1 MDWVI
6 RNFTTLGGKL
16 RRNIKNTTIKR
27 PNGGQLQF
35 EGAPSSPD
43 ALTGEPATIL
53 ITKANGQNELIR
65 IRTPEDRAK
74 IDKLVNKDGFMMTH
88 VTPEGDAVLSTDRNL
103 KKTIGTAG
111 VDFVLS
117 RGARYSPLA
126 AKQIEYEPGAH
137 RIYHDGSFTAQP
149 KLHREFD
156 GDGNPIEISYKG
168 DNALMWF
175 KTDAEARHFTP
186 LIDRGRQILKR
197 HRGEDGQ
204 LSARGE
210 AELARFLETQLP
222 VWSPT
227 KFKNMFREFKEGAAF
242 TVRDEFLTTQ
252 WGRSTNDVH
261 KLGDRMS
268 LPAGMFRDQT
278 KSSYDLYSEMRQT
291 FLGEQSQP
299 LLTLRGGPDN
309 TTLRS

>member
-1 MDWVI
+1 MTPENTFSRAGSQDRATAVLGASRLVGIARTADDMFRALPGKSRARLSKYLNAERAQVDEFGVRGKFATNVAELQEGWRKAFDRSPTDNEIAGYFVYRQLSDMDWVI

-186 LIDRGRQILKR
+186 LIDRGR
-197 HRGEDGQ
+197 
-204 LSARGE
+204 S
-210 AELARFLETQLP
+210 
-222 VWSPT
+222 
-227 KFKNMFREFKEGAAF
+227 
-242 TVRDEFLTTQ
+242 
-252 WGRSTNDVH
+252 
-261 KLGDRMS
+261 
-268 LPAGMFRDQT
+268 
-278 KSSYDLYSEMRQT
+278 
-291 FLGEQSQP
+291 
-299 LLTLRGGPDN
+299 
-309 TTLRS
+309 